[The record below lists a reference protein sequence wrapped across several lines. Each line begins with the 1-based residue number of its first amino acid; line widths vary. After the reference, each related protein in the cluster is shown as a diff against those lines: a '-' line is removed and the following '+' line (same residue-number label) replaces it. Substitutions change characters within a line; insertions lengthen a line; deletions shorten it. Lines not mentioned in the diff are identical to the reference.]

1 MDSETPLDP
10 LADIKP
16 LPPPLL
22 PKPKGRGRADWVE
35 GMSSPN
41 PAGRGAKKKPKGEP
55 CPTPTTPTS
64 AASGGGKPGKGGRL
78 SEGQRMRRVWEH
90 TPVPETAVSNTYREW
105 MKKDPKG
112 FQARMLELEAAE
124 AAEKA
129 AEAEKAVVAAAPAPM
144 DLPPTDR
151 PEPDKNTA
159 RLVALCDEVIAR
171 ALEGVK

>member
-22 PKPKGRGRADWVE
+22 PKRKGGEGWVK
-35 GMSSPN
+35 GMESPN
-41 PAGRGAKKKPKGEP
+41 PAGRGAKKKAKEEP
-55 CPTPTTPTS
+55 CPEKPTGSSLKPTGPGGSTGGANSS
-64 AASGGGKPGKGGRL
+64 ASSKARTGRL

-112 FQARMLELEAAE
+112 FQARMLELEA
-124 AAEKA
+124 
-129 AEAEKAVVAAAPAPM
+129 
-144 DLPPTDR
+144 
-151 PEPDKNTA
+151 
-159 RLVALCDEVIAR
+159 
-171 ALEGVK
+171 

>member
-124 AAEKA
+124 AAEAREASA
-129 AEAEKAVVAAAPAPM
+129 ANCAPPGTVEPAP
-144 DLPPTDR
+144 PPGDR

-159 RLVALCDEVIAR
+159 KLIALCDEIIAR